1 MEGGH
6 REEGLRRVKTA
17 GHARWRSHWAPCS
30 YAQEAGRVPD
40 AGNGVG
46 WGQPGCAVGRGRNE
60 EEEAPGAEPSAGKIP
75 LPHLGGGGAAWGCAP
90 PSDPQASRSQTQRPP
105 RNRDWSLAARGIR
118 EAAMKGLGLQ
128 RRGDHVPRE
137 GGQEGPAD
145 AAPALS
151 PRLRNRGLRRC
162 ARETPGG
169 VVLSSYKQILV
180 FPAIRRLLPLS

>member
-6 REEGLRRVKTA
+6 REKGLRRVKTA
-17 GHARWRSHWAPCS
+17 GHARWRSHRAPCS

-46 WGQPGCAVGRGRNE
+46 WGQPGCAVGGGRNE
-60 EEEAPGAEPSAGKIP
+60 EEEAPGAEPSATP
-75 LPHLGGGGAAWGCAP
+75 WGGGGAAWGCAP
-90 PSDPQASRSQTQRPP
+90 PSDPQASGSQTQRPP
-105 RNRDWSLAARGIR
+105 GNRDWSLAARGIR
-118 EAAMKGLGLQ
+118 EAAVKGLGLQ
-128 RRGDHVPRE
+128 KRGDHVPRE

-145 AAPALS
+145 AAPALG
-151 PRLRNRGLRRC
+151 PRLRSRGRRRC
-162 ARETPGG
+162 AQETPGG